1 MRHYFDSNNNYR
13 GWSVSTQELI
23 LYILFLVLFPV
34 IIIFGV
40 LFFPLIYLGCY
51 FNQGKFW
58 EKNKIGLT
66 FALAFW
72 VIALFVI

>member
-13 GWSVSTQELI
+13 GWSATTEELI
-23 LYILFLVLFPV
+23 FYVLGLVLILVLLPL
-34 IIIFGV
+34 GV
-40 LFFPLIYLGCY
+40 LCFPLVYLGCY

-66 FALAFW
+66 FALVFW

>member
-13 GWSVSTQELI
+13 GWSASTQELI

-51 FNQGKFW
+51 LNQGKFW
-58 EKNKIGLT
+58 EKNKIGFT